1 MTIGLQPMSNI
12 PNLGHI
18 METPP
23 TAIQSTVPKRKPMKT
38 WKQAAIV
45 SSAAFAII
53 GLILL
58 VTELNAEFEEQEALR
73 QIQNR
78 MILVGR
84 GGEFDYF
91 EERRK
96 YRELRKMG
104 LR

>member
-1 MTIGLQPMSNI
+1 MNAPNTPIQPT
-12 PNLGHI
+12 L
-18 METPP
+18 
-23 TAIQSTVPKRKPMKT
+23 PKRKPMKT

-45 SSAAFAII
+45 SSAAFAIV
-53 GLILL
+53 GLVVL
-58 VTELNAEFEEQEALR
+58 VTELDAEYEEQEALR

-84 GGEFDYF
+84 GSEFDYF

-96 YRELRKMG
+96 YREFRKMG